1 MTGSTAATGPERIV
15 DVAVGYMAAKQLFA
29 SSRIGLF
36 RALADGPLSAP
47 ELAERTGKPVKVV
60 RILGDAMSSLGL
72 LSRAG
77 GRYGLTADTGAYLS
91 GNGAGPDLAPFLT
104 FLESISYG
112 HWLRFGDT
120 VDNGEPAG
128 LDLTGKRWDTFLSGV
143 MTYNALHAKMLAS
156 AFDFTSYETLLD
168 LGGLSSAFAVEAMRA
183 NGNLR
188 TTFVFAPESVEP
200 VTAAVREA
208 GLADRCTVLGEPT
221 ASARPVGEFG
231 VVMVNHVV
239 HRFSAD
245 ENAAI
250 LRHARA
256 AAAPGARLLL
266 LDFFLDDDEV
276 QRPLDALHAGEYLV
290 IDGTVVYP
298 EAEVRGWLEGAG
310 WRVVDRLALPGSPR
324 VLVAEAV

>member
-15 DVAVGYMAAKQLFA
+15 DIAVGYMAAKQLFA

-47 ELAERTGKPVKVV
+47 ELAQKTGKPEKVV
-60 RILGDAMSSLGL
+60 RILGDSMSSLGL
-72 LSRAG
+72 LSRES
-77 GRYGLTADTGAYLS
+77 GRYGLEPDAAAYL
-91 GNGAGPDLAPFLT
+91 AGKELDLAPFLT

-120 VDNGEPAG
+120 VDTGEPAE
-128 LDLTGKRWDTFLSGV
+128 LELTGERWNTFLSGV
-143 MTYNALHAKMLAS
+143 MTYNALHAKMLAA
-156 AFDFTSYETLLD
+156 AFDFTPYETLLD

-183 NGNLR
+183 NENLC
-188 TTFVFAPESVEP
+188 TTFVFAPESVGP
-200 VTAAVREA
+200 VTAAVREE
-208 GLADRCTVLGEPT
+208 GLAERCTVLGEPT
-221 ASARPVGEFG
+221 PLARPAGEFG
-231 VVMVNHVV
+231 LVMVNHVV
-239 HRFSAD
+239 HRFGAD

-250 LRHARA
+250 LRNARA

-266 LDFFLDDDEV
+266 LDFFLDDDAV

-298 EAEVRGWLEGAG
+298 EAEVRGWLDGAG